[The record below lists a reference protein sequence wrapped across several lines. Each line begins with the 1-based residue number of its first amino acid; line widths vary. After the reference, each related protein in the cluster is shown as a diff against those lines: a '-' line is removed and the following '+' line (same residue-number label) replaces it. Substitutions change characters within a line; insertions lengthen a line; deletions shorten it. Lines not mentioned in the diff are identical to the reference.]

1 MLKNKKMKELFKKI
15 IFLILTIEAKLV
27 LLRYQ
32 PKIVAI
38 TGTVGKTATKDAIYH
53 GLASKL
59 HVRKNN
65 KSMNSEIGVPL
76 TILGLE
82 SGWNSP
88 GYWIQNIISG
98 FIQIF
103 YSPNYPKWLVL
114 ETGIDHPGDMKRTA
128 SWLKPSVAVVTN
140 FAKVPSH
147 VENFDSPEDV
157 MYEEGSLMEYL
168 RPDGVLI
175 LNSDDEDILKLKA
188 KSKTKVYTYGTGE
201 ADLIASNYSVIYEN
215 YESNNPIATGVS
227 FKVNYQGHSIPIN
240 IKGVV
245 GDQVIYPVL
254 AALTVGVSVGIS
266 VVDISTAF
274 SNMKFAPGRMNLL
287 KGENGATVIDDTYN
301 SSPIAAAKAITTL
314 STMECRGL
322 KVAVL
327 GDMLEIGHFSA
338 SEHRKAGVF
347 IAKNDIDI
355 LITVGMRS
363 QSTIEAAIENKMTKK
378 KVFHFEKSSDAIEK
392 VREFLGEGN
401 IILVKGSQGIRME
414 KITKELLDDKSLAKD
429 LLVRQESFWLNK

>member
-1 MLKNKKMKELFKKI
+1 MKEIFKKI
-15 IFLILTIEAKLV
+15 IFFILTVEAKLV
-27 LLRYQ
+27 LLRYK

-38 TGTVGKTATKDAIYH
+38 TGTVGKTATKDAIFH
-53 GLASKL
+53 GLSSKL

-88 GYWIQNIISG
+88 GYWIENIVRG
-98 FIQIF
+98 FGQIF
-103 YSPNYPKWLVL
+103 YHPNYSKWLVL

-128 SWLKPSVAVVTN
+128 SWLRPDVAVVTN

-168 RPDGVLI
+168 RKDGVLI
-175 LNSDDEDILKLKA
+175 LNGDDEDILKLKT
-188 KSKTKVYTYGTGE
+188 KSRNKVYTYGTGDT
-201 ADLIASNYSVIYEN
+201 DLVASNYSIIYKN
-215 YESNNPIATGVS
+215 YEENNPVATGIS
-227 FKVNYQGHSIPIN
+227 FKINYDGHSIPIN
-240 IKGVV
+240 INGVV
-245 GDQVIYPVL
+245 GDQFIYPVL
-254 AALTVGVSVGIS
+254 AALSVGVSVGIS

-274 SNMKFAPGRMNLL
+274 SNIEFAPGRMNLL
-287 KGENGATVIDDTYN
+287 LGEKGTTLIDDTYN
-301 SSPIAAAKAITTL
+301 SSPIAAAKAINTL
-314 STMECRGL
+314 TEMECRGL

-338 SEHRKAGVF
+338 SEHRKAGAFV
-347 IAKNDIDI
+347 AKSDIDV
-355 LITVGMRS
+355 LITVGVRS
-363 QSTIEAAIENKMTKK
+363 QSTMEAAIEGKMAKK
-378 KVFHFEKSSDAIEK
+378 NVFHFEKSVDAIEK

-401 IILVKGSQGIRME
+401 IILIKGSQGIRME
-414 KITKELLDDKSLAKD
+414 KITKDLLNDKSLAKD
-429 LLVRQESFWLNK
+429 LLVRQESVWLNK